1 MGELERNLLTGA
13 FLIGMLCGGVIGAI
27 VNAVLESRR
36 RKYES
41 DN

>member
-13 FLIGMLCGGVIGAI
+13 FLIGMLFGGVIGAI
-27 VNAVLESRR
+27 VNVVLESRR
-36 RKYES
+36 KKYDA